1 MLKAYY
7 IKTSDEQA
15 LWSALWEAGLALKDW
30 DETDQLNQ
38 APELAPDNVE
48 WEPTGK
54 FSWVKKGE
62 YDLDIIGV
70 IYKPTEAVDAEG
82 NPVMEQ
88 LDGYHANI
96 RKWDG
101 DFTEEQLAALPL
113 IVPPNKPVRIW
124 AGD

>member
-1 MLKAYY
+1 MIAHY
-7 IKTSDEQA
+7 IKAADEA
-15 LWSALWEAGLALKDW
+15 NLWDSLEAAGLATKQYDPE
-30 DETDQLNQ
+30 DPANI
-38 APELAPDNVE
+38 APEGAEDFTPSGE
-48 WEPTGK
+48 FT
-54 FSWVKKGE
+54 WVKADG

-70 IYKPTEAVDAEG
+70 IYKPTEEVDEEG
-82 NPVMEQ
+82 NPVMEE

>member
-1 MLKAYY
+1 MIPHY
-7 IKTSDEQA
+7 IKASDEATLWNA
-15 LWSALWEAGLALKDW
+15 LEAAKLATKQYDPE
-30 DETDQLNQ
+30 DPLNQ
-38 APELAPDNVE
+38 NTDNQE
-48 WEPTGK
+48 DFTPTGA
-54 FSWVKKGE
+54 FTWVKTDG
-62 YDLDIIGV
+62 YDLDIIGE
-70 IYKPTEAVDAEG
+70 IWKPTGETLKLEDGTSVPATEK
-82 NPVMEQ
+82 

>member
-1 MLKAYY
+1 MKPYY
-7 IKTSDEQA
+7 IKASDEQA
-15 LWSALWEAGLALKDW
+15 LWSALESANLTSKQYSEFYEEGNGVGEFD
-30 DETDQLNQ
+30 
-38 APELAPDNVE
+38 
-48 WEPTGK
+48 
-54 FSWVKKGE
+54 WVKADG

>member
-1 MLKAYY
+1 MLIPYY
-7 IKTSDEQA
+7 IKASDEQA
-15 LWSALWEAGLALKDW
+15 LWSALESAGLYKKVYSEF
-30 DETDQLNQ
+30 DEEGNGVGEFT
-38 APELAPDNVE
+38 
-48 WEPTGK
+48 
-54 FSWVKKGE
+54 WVKTDG

-70 IYKPTEAVDAEG
+70 IYKPTGETGEDENGEYEIVG
-82 NPVMEQ
+82 P

>member
-1 MLKAYY
+1 MKPYY
-7 IKTSDEQA
+7 IKASDEQA

-30 DETDQLNQ
+30 DETDPLNQ

-54 FSWVKKGE
+54 FSWFKADG

-70 IYKPTEAVDAEG
+70 IYKPTEEVDEEG
-82 NPVMEQ
+82 NPVMEE
-88 LDGYHANI
+88 LEGYHANI

>member
-1 MLKAYY
+1 MIPHY
-7 IKTSDEQA
+7 IKASDEATLWNA
-15 LWSALWEAGLALKDW
+15 LEAAGLATKQYDPE
-30 DETDQLNQ
+30 DPANI
-38 APELAPDNVE
+38 APEGAEDFTPSGEFD
-48 WEPTGK
+48 
-54 FSWVKKGE
+54 WVKADG

-70 IYKPTEAVDAEG
+70 IYKPTEEVDEEG